1 MGQNDRVWNKAAEYF
16 ATTGND
22 ASRVR
27 GNFSSPTRTRSTSR
41 VDSIYRLTYFSAP
54 LVSITNLLSIPIT
67 RVDLSNRLPSP
78 YVRVVNRRRGIV
90 PLMRISQ
97 FLSLLTLLC
106 GFLPCL
112 TGCSLMGSAAQHHY
126 TAVNLPAHLQ
136 APETDNPRTVQW
148 TNLAMPAVGSQ
159 SIAAGDVLEV
169 TIASGLAAAHTL
181 TWPVRV
187 NVRTGM
193 ATMPGIGLLP
203 LAGLTLEGAEAS
215 ITAACINN
223 GLFWSPN
230 VTVMMKQPFKN
241 RIMVLGGV
249 KEPGVYE
256 LARDRSSL
264 LAAIYA
270 AGGLAGDA
278 GSNIEIKHP
287 GLDAG
292 PASSAVRV
300 AGYSIPQ
307 ASLTTAH
314 TVQINLVRE
323 AESGSAAR
331 YVPDGATVMI
341 EKRDPEP
348 IHVLGLVKKPNRY
361 DFPQAREVRV
371 LDAVAMAGGVAST
384 VADKVFVIRPRP
396 DVPGETVVIQLS
408 LQDAKGD
415 ARQNLRLQP
424 RDVISVEHTPAT
436 VVLEAIK
443 IIRFGVGASLTPLF

>member
-1 MGQNDRVWNKAAEYF
+1 
-16 ATTGND
+16 
-22 ASRVR
+22 
-27 GNFSSPTRTRSTSR
+27 
-41 VDSIYRLTYFSAP
+41 
-54 LVSITNLLSIPIT
+54 
-67 RVDLSNRLPSP
+67 
-78 YVRVVNRRRGIV
+78 
-90 PLMRISQ
+90 MRISQ
-97 FLSLLTLLC
+97 SLIVLPLLC
-106 GFLPCL
+106 GLLPCL
-112 TGCSLMGSAAQHHY
+112 AGCSLTGSGARFHY
-126 TAVNLPAHLQ
+126 TASDLPAHLQ

-148 TNLAMPAVGSQ
+148 TNLTMPAVGSQ

-169 TIASGLAAAHTL
+169 TIASGLASSDTL

-203 LAGLTLEGAEAS
+203 LAGLTLEGAEAA
-215 ITAACINN
+215 ITAACITK

-230 VTVMMKQPFKN
+230 VTVMMKHPFKN

-256 LARDRSSL
+256 LSRDRSSL

-287 GLDAG
+287 GLDDG
-292 PASSAVRV
+292 RASPAVRV
-300 AGYSIPQ
+300 AGYSVPQ
-307 ASLTTAH
+307 ASLTAAH
-314 TVQINLVRE
+314 TVRINLVQ
-323 AESGSAAR
+323 ESEGGSAAR

-348 IHVLGLVKKPNRY
+348 IHILGLVKKPNRY
-361 DFPQAREVRV
+361 EFPHTRDVRV
-371 LDAVAMAGGVAST
+371 LDAIAMAGGLAST
-384 VADKVFVIRPRP
+384 VADKVYVIRPLP
-396 DVPGETVVIQLS
+396 EKPGETVVIQLS

-424 RDVISVEHTPAT
+424 RDVITVEHTPAT
-436 VVLEAIK
+436 VALEAVK